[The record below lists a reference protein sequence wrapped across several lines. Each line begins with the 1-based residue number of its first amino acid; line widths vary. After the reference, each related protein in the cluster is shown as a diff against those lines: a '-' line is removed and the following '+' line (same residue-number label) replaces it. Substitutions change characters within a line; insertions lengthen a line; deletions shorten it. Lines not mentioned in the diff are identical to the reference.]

1 LNKNNSSDLQQT
13 PTYNPSYYTDSL
25 VGRKRTVSDEFEINL
40 YNQYKANNLKLLNK
54 SLAFVALGAANN
66 FSKVVSSAGEGATG
80 GISEKQQINN
90 KSPAQQKTCKSHFTA
105 TAGARAVANLS
116 TESSITESSSTSKDE
131 ESEGIINKSKT
142 GQATVEQ
149 EDSSMSSS
157 EEVSW
162 ISWFCGLRGNE
173 FFCEV
178 DEDYIQDKFNLTGLN
193 EQVPHYRQALDM
205 ILDLEPDEELDDNPN
220 QSDLIEQAAE
230 MLYGLIHARYILTN
244 SGIALMLE
252 KYQNG
257 DFGFCPRVY
266 CENQPMLPIGL
277 SDVPGEAMV
286 KLYCPKCMDVYTP
299 KSSKHHHTD
308 GAYFGTGFPHMLF
321 MVHPEYRPK
330 RPANQFIARLYG
342 FKIHPQAYTIQQQAA
357 ANRAPAAVRTRP
369 ASKSPMF
376 T

>member
-1 LNKNNSSDLQQT
+1 
-13 PTYNPSYYTDSL
+13 
-25 VGRKRTVSDEFEINL
+25 
-40 YNQYKANNLKLLNK
+40 
-54 SLAFVALGAANN
+54 
-66 FSKVVSSAGEGATG
+66 
-80 GISEKQQINN
+80 
-90 KSPAQQKTCKSHFTA
+90 
-105 TAGARAVANLS
+105 
-116 TESSITESSSTSKDE
+116 
-131 ESEGIINKSKT
+131 
-142 GQATVEQ
+142 
-149 EDSSMSSS
+149 MSSS

-244 SGIALMLE
+244 SGIQLMLE

-286 KLYCPKCMDVYTP
+286 KLYCPKCLDIYMP

-330 RPANQFIARLYG
+330 RAANQFVARLYG
-342 FKIHPQAYTIQQQAA
+342 FKIHPQAYALQQQAA
-357 ANRAPAAVRTRP
+357 ANRAPAQVRARP